1 MEVKNAGTGGI
12 VLRSYLYKSLCL
24 VLVGALLLPVGWWTS
39 SLAEAAPS
47 VEDSPVVLD
56 TALSGGSATKTIGTY
71 GFEQGSREGW
81 KPRGANTQIASV
93 TEAAYGGTRSLKV
106 TARTAAWNGP
116 ELDVKPILH
125 PGVEYEISGYVK
137 LDGNSAAPSVI
148 KFTMEQQPTGGAT
161 TWKTVAQT
169 ETMDTSW
176 VRLQGKYTFSGEM
189 DALKLYVEGSNPA
202 HAYYVDEVEIRQI
215 SELPSEQASDIVSGF
230 EDGTAQGW
238 VSRLGVETVL
248 ASNADAR
255 TGAYSLLTTGRQKA
269 YAGPKLDVTATVQ
282 KGSRYTVSAW
292 VKLAPGEQQP
302 AKVRLSVQRD
312 YQGES
317 VYETVVG
324 DTAITTG
331 GWTQL
336 SGTYTLAH
344 DADTVSLYLET
355 TEGTASFYMDDFE
368 LSLVPPLAIEKDI
381 PSLHGLYQGQFSIGT
396 AIEAFQTEGAYGE
409 LVQKHFNS
417 VVAGNAM
424 KPISLQPSE
433 GQFHWEDADQIV
445 QFAKQHGLAIRFHTL
460 VWHNQ
465 TGDWMFKDKNGQP
478 MTPTAENKKLLL
490 DRLEAHIR
498 AVVARYKNVIT
509 DWDVVN
515 EVIDPDQPDG
525 MRRSKWYQ
533 ITGTEYIEK
542 AFRVTREAAGPKARL
557 FINDYNTHEPKKRDF
572 LYGLVRDLLAKG
584 VPIDGV
590 GHQTHVRL
598 EFPAIGE
605 IEQSIEKFASLGLD
619 NQITE
624 LDMGLYSNDTDR
636 YEAIP
641 EALLIRQAHRYRAL
655 FEMFSRHRDQIS
667 NVTFWGT
674 DDGNTWLSTFPIA
687 RLDKP
692 LLFDERL
699 KAKYAYWAL
708 VDPSKVPSLPAG
720 TNEGTD

>member
-1 MEVKNAGTGGI
+1 MRPCWVKPF
-12 VLRSYLYKSLCL
+12 CL
-24 VLVGALLLPVGWWTS
+24 VLAGALLLSPVGWWGASVAKAATS
-39 SLAEAAPS
+39 IEH
-47 VEDSPVVLD
+47 SPPVADTVL
-56 TALSGGSATKTIGTY
+56 SAGDIHKTIGTY
-71 GFEQGSREGW
+71 GFEQGNSDGW
-81 KPRGANTQIASV
+81 KPRGTYTQIASV
-93 TEAAYGGTRSLKV
+93 TEAAYGGTHSLKA
-106 TARTAAWNGP
+106 TARTAAWNGA
-116 ELDVKPILH
+116 ELDVKSLLQPD
-125 PGVEYEISGYVK
+125 VEYEISGYVK
-137 LDGNSAAPSVI
+137 LDGHSAVPSMV
-148 KFTMEQQPTGGAT
+148 KLTVEQQPTGGTT

-169 ETMDTSW
+169 ETADTSW
-176 VRLQGKYTFSGEM
+176 IKLQGKYTFTGGM
-189 DALKLYVEGSNPA
+189 DALKLYVESSNPA
-202 HAYYVDEVEIRQI
+202 QAYYVDEVEITQV
-215 SELPSEQASDIVSGF
+215 SKTPTEPANGIVSGF

-238 VSRLGVETVL
+238 VSRMGAETVQV
-248 ASNADAR
+248 SNADAR
-255 TGAYSLLTTGRQKA
+255 TGSYSLLTTGRQKT
-269 YAGPKLDVTATVQ
+269 YAGPKLDVTATMQ

-292 VKLAPGEQQP
+292 VKLALGEQP
-302 AKVRLSVQRD
+302 AKVRLSIQRD
-312 YQGES
+312 HQGDS
-317 VYETVVG
+317 AYETVVG
-324 DTAITTG
+324 DTATTTG
-331 GWTQL
+331 GWMHL

-344 DADTVSLYLET
+344 DADTVSMYLET
-355 TEGTASFYMDDFE
+355 AEGTSSFYMDDFE

-381 PSLHGLYQGQFSIGT
+381 PSLHGLYGGQFSIGT

-433 GQFHWEDADQIV
+433 GQFHWEEAEQIV
-445 QFAKQHGLAIRFHTL
+445 QFARQHGLEIRFHTL

-490 DRLEAHIR
+490 DRLETHIR
-498 AVVARYKNVIT
+498 AVAARYKNVIT

-533 ITGTEYIEK
+533 ITGTDYIEK
-542 AFRVTREAAGPKARL
+542 AFRVTRGAAGPNARL

-572 LYGLVRDLLAKG
+572 LYNLVRDLLAKG

-590 GHQTHVRL
+590 GHQSHIRL
-598 EFPAIGE
+598 EFPAISE

-636 YEAIP
+636 YETIP
-641 EALLIRQAHRYRAL
+641 ESMLIRQAHRYRAL
-655 FEMFSRHRDQIS
+655 FDMFSRQQNHIS
-667 NVTFWGT
+667 NVTIWGT

-708 VDPSKVPSLPAG
+708 ADPSKVPPLPAG
-720 TNEGTD
+720 NNQ

>member
-1 MEVKNAGTGGI
+1 MR
-12 VLRSYLYKSLCL
+12 LCWYKPFSLL
-24 VLVGALLLPVGWWTS
+24 LVGALLLSPGGWWWAS
-39 SLAEAAPS
+39 VAKASAS
-47 VEDSPVVLD
+47 VEHSPLVVG
-56 TALSGGSATKTIGTY
+56 TALSAGSVHKTIGTY
-71 GFEQGSREGW
+71 GFEEGNSDGW
-81 KPRGANTQIASV
+81 KPRGTYTQIASV
-93 TEAAYGGTRSLKV
+93 TETAYGGTHSLKA
-106 TARTAAWNGP
+106 TARTEAWNGA
-116 ELDVKPILH
+116 ELDVKPLLQ
-125 PGVEYEISGYVK
+125 PDVEYEISGYVK
-137 LDGNSAAPSVI
+137 LDGHSEVPSMV
-148 KFTMEQQPTGGAT
+148 KLTVEQQPTGGTT
-161 TWKTVAQT
+161 TWKTVAQS
-169 ETMDTSW
+169 ETADTSW
-176 VRLQGKYTFSGEM
+176 IKLQGKYTFTGGM
-189 DALKLYVEGSNPA
+189 DALKLYVESSNPA
-202 HAYYVDEVEIRQI
+202 QAYYVDEVEITQV
-215 SELPSEQASDIVSGF
+215 SKTPTEPTNGIVSGF

-238 VSRLGVETVL
+238 VSRMGTETVQ
-248 ASNADAR
+248 ASNAAAR
-255 TGAYSLLTTGRQKA
+255 SGTYSLLTTGRQET
-269 YAGPKLDVTATVQ
+269 YAGPKLDVTAMMK

-292 VKLAPGEQQP
+292 VKLAPGEQP

-312 YQGES
+312 HQGDS
-317 VYETVVG
+317 AYETVVG
-324 DTAITTG
+324 DTATTAG
-331 GWTQL
+331 GWMHL
-336 SGTYTLAH
+336 SGMYTLAY
-344 DADTVSLYLET
+344 DADNVSMYFET
-355 TEGTASFYMDDFE
+355 AEGTPSFYMDDFE

-381 PSLHGLYQGQFSIGT
+381 PSLHGLYGGQFSIGT

-433 GQFHWEDADQIV
+433 GQFHWEEADQIV
-445 QFAKQHGLAIRFHTL
+445 QFARQHGLEIRFHTL

-465 TGDWMFKDKNGQP
+465 TGDWMFEDKNGQP

-490 DRLEAHIR
+490 DRLETHIR
-498 AVVARYKNVIT
+498 AVAARYKNVIT

-533 ITGTEYIEK
+533 ITGTDYIEK
-542 AFRVTREAAGPKARL
+542 AFRVTREAAGPNARL

-572 LYGLVRDLLAKG
+572 LYNLVRDLLAKG

-590 GHQTHVRL
+590 GHQSHIRL
-598 EFPAIGE
+598 EFPAISE

-636 YEAIP
+636 YETIP
-641 EALLIRQAHRYRAL
+641 ESMLIRQAHRYQEL
-655 FEMFSRHRDQIS
+655 FDMFSRQQNHIS
-667 NVTFWGT
+667 NVTIWGT

-708 VDPSKVPSLPAG
+708 ADPSKVPPLPAG
-720 TNEGTD
+720 NNE

>member
-1 MEVKNAGTGGI
+1 MRSY
-12 VLRSYLYKSLCL
+12 LRSYRLKAFCL
-24 VLVGALLLPVGWWTS
+24 LLAGALLLPVGWWG
-39 SLAEAAPS
+39 APAARAAPAVEHSPS
-47 VEDSPVVLD
+47 VSD
-56 TALSGGSATKTIGTY
+56 TILAAGSVNKMIGTY
-71 GFEQGSREGW
+71 GFEQGNVQGW
-81 KPRGANTQIASV
+81 KPRGTYTQIASV
-93 TEAAYGGTRSLKV
+93 TEAAYGGAHSLKA
-106 TARTAAWNGP
+106 TARTAAWNGA
-116 ELDVKPILH
+116 ELDVKPLLQ
-125 PGVEYEISGYVK
+125 PNVEYEISGYVK
-137 LDGNSAAPSVI
+137 LDGNAAVPSVI

-161 TWKTVAQT
+161 AWKTVAQKQT
-169 ETMDTSW
+169 ADTSW
-176 VRLQGKYTFSGEM
+176 VKLQGEYTFTGEV
-189 DALKLYVEGSNPA
+189 DVLKLYVENSNPA
-202 HAYYVDEVEIRQI
+202 QAYYMDEVEIRQV
-215 SELPSEQASDIVSGF
+215 SETPTNPPTEPTIVSGF
-230 EDGTAQGW
+230 EEGTSQGW
-238 VSRLGVETVL
+238 VSRMGTETVR

-255 TGAYSLLTTGRQKA
+255 TGSYSLLTTGRQKT

-292 VKLAPGEQQP
+292 VKLAPGEQP
-302 AKVRLSVQRD
+302 SKVRLSVQRD
-312 YQGES
+312 HQGES
-317 VYETVVG
+317 AYETVVG

-331 GWTQL
+331 GWTHL
-336 SGTYTLAH
+336 SGTYTLSR
-344 DADTVSLYLET
+344 DADTVSMYLET
-355 TEGTASFYMDDFE
+355 SEGTASFYMDDFE
-368 LSLVPPLAIEKDI
+368 LSVVPPLAIEKDI

-433 GQFHWEDADQIV
+433 GQFHWEEADQIV
-445 QFAKQHGLAIRFHTL
+445 QYARQHGIAIRFHTL

-465 TGDWMFKDKNGQP
+465 TGDWMFMDKNGQP

-490 DRLEAHIR
+490 DRLETHIR
-498 AVVARYKNVIT
+498 AVADRYKNVIT

-533 ITGTEYIEK
+533 ITGTDYIEK
-542 AFRVTREAAGPKARL
+542 AFRVTREAAGPNARL

-572 LYGLVRDLLAKG
+572 LYNLVRDLLAKG

-590 GHQTHVRL
+590 GHQSHIRL
-598 EFPAIGE
+598 AFPAISE

-636 YEAIP
+636 YETIP
-641 EALLIRQAHRYRAL
+641 ESMLIQQAHRYRAL
-655 FEMFSRHRDQIS
+655 FDMFSRQQEHIS
-667 NVTFWGT
+667 NVTIWGT
-674 DDGNTWLSTFPIA
+674 DDGNTWLSMFPIV

-708 VDPSKVPSLPAG
+708 VDPSKVPPLPAG
-720 TNEGTD
+720 NNE

>member
-1 MEVKNAGTGGI
+1 M
-12 VLRSYLYKSLCL
+12 RSGWYTPFCL
-24 VLVGALLLPVGWWTS
+24 VLAGVLLLSPIGWWGPS
-39 SLAEAAPS
+39 VAKAAPS
-47 VEDSPVVLD
+47 MEPFPSFSD
-56 TALSGGSATKTIGTY
+56 TVRSAGMTVKTY
-71 GFEQGSREGW
+71 GFEQGNSDGW
-81 KPRGANTQIASV
+81 KPRGAYTQIASV
-93 TEAAYGGTRSLKV
+93 TEAAYGGTHSLKA
-106 TARTAAWNGP
+106 TARTAAWNRA
-116 ELDVKPILH
+116 ELDVKPLLL
-125 PGVEYEISGYVK
+125 PDLEYEISGYVK
-137 LDGNSAAPSVI
+137 LDGNAAIPSVL
-148 KFTMEQQPTGGAT
+148 KFTIEQQQTGGTT
-161 TWKTVAQT
+161 TWKTVAQA
-169 ETMDTSW
+169 ETAGTSW
-176 VRLQGKYTFSGEM
+176 IKLQGRYTFTGEM
-189 DALKLYVEGSNPA
+189 NALKLYVENSNPA
-202 HAYYVDEVEIRQI
+202 QAYYVDEVEIRQV
-215 SELPSEQASDIVSGF
+215 SVTRTNPTSGIVSGF

-238 VSRLGVETVL
+238 VSRLGAETVQV
-248 ASNADAR
+248 SNADAR
-255 TGAYSLLTTGRQKA
+255 TGSYSLLTTGRQKA
-269 YAGPKLDVTATVQ
+269 YAGPKLDVTTTMQ

-292 VKLAPGEQQP
+292 VKLVSGEQP

-312 YQGES
+312 HQGQS
-317 VYETVVG
+317 AYETVVG
-324 DTAITTG
+324 DTTIATG
-331 GWTQL
+331 GWIHL
-336 SGTYTLAH
+336 SGTYTFAH
-344 DADTVSLYLET
+344 DADAVSMYLESP
-355 TEGTASFYMDDFE
+355 EGTSSFYMDDFE

-424 KPISLQPSE
+424 KPASLQPSE
-433 GQFHWEDADQIV
+433 GQFHWEEADQIV
-445 QFAKQHGLAIRFHTL
+445 QFARQHGLEIRFHTL

-465 TGDWMFKDKNGQP
+465 TGDWMFKDKNRQP

-490 DRLEAHIR
+490 DRLETHIR
-498 AVVARYKNVIT
+498 AVAARYKKVIT

-542 AFRVTREAAGPKARL
+542 AFRVTREVAGPNARL

-572 LYGLVRDLLAKG
+572 LYNLVRDLLAQG

-590 GHQTHVRL
+590 GHQTHIRL
-598 EFPAIGE
+598 EFPTIAE

-636 YEAIP
+636 YETIP
-641 EALLIRQAHRYRAL
+641 EAMLIRQAYRYQAL
-655 FEMFSRHRDQIS
+655 FDMFTRQQEHIS
-667 NVTFWGT
+667 NVTIWGT

-699 KAKYAYWAL
+699 KAKYAYWEL
-708 VDPSKVPSLPAG
+708 VDPSKVPPLPAES
-720 TNEGTD
+720 NE